1 MAAVAELG
9 SLGTYVSSDATATPL
24 SFPCVL
30 GVVLPYA
37 SLVPWLAQHG
47 LDVGLRELLLTRIGA
62 FFALDVVVSA
72 LVLFAFIFTERRALG
87 IQRVWIPVIA
97 TFLVG
102 VSLGLPLFLYM
113 RQRHLD
119 STNV

>member
-1 MAAVAELG
+1 MRLRH
-9 SLGTYVSSDATATPL
+9 LYL
-24 SFPCVL
+24 FLCVL

-37 SLVPWLAQHG
+37 SFVPWLAQHG
-47 LDVGLRELLLTRIGA
+47 LDLGSFLRELLLTRIGA

-72 LVLFAFIFTERRALG
+72 IVLFAFIFTERRALG
-87 IQRVWIPVIA
+87 IRHVWIPVIA

-119 STNV
+119 SNNV

>member
-1 MAAVAELG
+1 MRLG
-9 SLGTYVSSDATATPL
+9 HLYL
-24 SFPCVL
+24 FLCVL

-37 SLVPWLAQHG
+37 SFVPWLVQHG
-47 LDVGLRELLLTRIGA
+47 LDIGLFVRELLLTRIGA

-87 IQRVWIPVIA
+87 IRHMWIPVIA

-102 VSLGLPLFLYM
+102 VSLGFPLFLYM

>member
-1 MAAVAELG
+1 MQLRH
-9 SLGTYVSSDATATPL
+9 LYL
-24 SFPCVL
+24 FLCVL

-37 SLVPWLAQHG
+37 WLVPWLAQHG
-47 LDVGLRELLLTRIGA
+47 LDIGLFLHELLLTRIGT

-72 LVLFAFIFTERRALG
+72 FVLFAFILAERRAFG
-87 IQRVWIPVIA
+87 IRHVWIPVVA
-97 TFLVG
+97 TFFVG

>member
-1 MAAVAELG
+1 MRLRH
-9 SLGTYVSSDATATPL
+9 LYL
-24 SFPCVL
+24 FLCVL

-37 SLVPWLAQHG
+37 SFVPWLAQHG
-47 LDVGLRELLLTRIGA
+47 LDIGMFVRELLLTRIGT

-72 LVLFAFIFTERRALG
+72 IVLFAFIFTERRALG
-87 IQRVWIPVIA
+87 IRHVWIPVIA

-113 RQRHLD
+113 RQRHFD
-119 STNV
+119 SNIV

>member
-1 MAAVAELG
+1 MRLRH
-9 SLGTYVSSDATATPL
+9 LYL
-24 SFPCVL
+24 FLCVL
-30 GVVLPYA
+30 GVALPYA
-37 SLVPWLAQHG
+37 SFVPWLAQHG
-47 LDVGLRELLLTRIGA
+47 LNIGLFGRELLLTRIGT

-72 LVLFAFIFTERRALG
+72 IVLFAFIFAERRALG
-87 IQRVWIPVIA
+87 IRYVWIPVIA

-119 STNV
+119 SNNF

>member
-1 MAAVAELG
+1 MRLRH
-9 SLGTYVSSDATATPL
+9 LYL
-24 SFPCVL
+24 FLCVL

-37 SLVPWLAQHG
+37 SIVPWLARHG
-47 LDVGLRELLLTRIGA
+47 LDIGLFLRELLLTRIGA

-87 IQRVWIPVIA
+87 IRHVWIPVIA
-97 TFLVG
+97 TFFVG

>member
-1 MAAVAELG
+1 MQLRH
-9 SLGTYVSSDATATPL
+9 LYL
-24 SFPCVL
+24 FLCVL

-37 SLVPWLAQHG
+37 SFVPWLAEHG
-47 LDVGLRELLLTRIGA
+47 LDIGLFVRELLLTRIGS

-72 LVLFAFIFTERRALG
+72 LVLFAFVFTERRTLG
-87 IQRVWIPVIA
+87 IRHVWIPVIA